1 MTPDR
6 PFRRAFIV
14 IGPATVA
21 AAVMLVQAS
30 GVAQESLPLRVH
42 VTTIALP
49 ALPVLTPEQ
58 HEQEIARTRSQQL
71 AEADRL
77 RQKYGGKT
85 KSWPNEAWD
94 QFNRTEDAHAQA
106 VARADYEPDVTR
118 GLEADSVKDVLKELR
133 KSKVLTL
140 VAGAEQADLVIGIS
154 GRRLTSPA
162 VLTDNAYFVRF
173 SLEPG
178 ALADRARV
186 LEAMRRHE
194 WNGQT
199 TKVISRPWDA
209 AGFAD
214 LEAASP
220 FGMRQAGEWV
230 VGMVERFARE
240 RFGPAK
246 K

>member
-1 MTPDR
+1 MTTHTIR
-6 PFRRAFIV
+6 SFAL
-14 IGPATVA
+14 ASA
-21 AAVMLVQAS
+21 AAGAALLSTVTGA
-30 GVAQESLPLRVH
+30 AQEALPLKVH

-49 ALPVLTPEQ
+49 PLPVLTPEHHQ
-58 HEQEIARTRSQQL
+58 QEMTRTRNQRN

-77 RQKYGGKT
+77 RQTYGNKT
-85 KSWPNEAWD
+85 KSWPAEAWD
-94 QFNRTEDAHAQA
+94 QFNRAEDAHTQA
-106 VARADYEPDVTR
+106 VARAEYEPNVTR
-118 GLEADSVKDVLKELR
+118 GLIEDSVKDVVKELR

-140 VAGAEQADLVIGIS
+140 VAGADEADLVVGIT
-154 GRRLTSPA
+154 GRRLTSPPE
-162 VLTDNAYFVRF
+162 LTDNAHFVRF
-173 SLEPG
+173 NLEPG
-178 ALADRARV
+178 AKADRARM
-186 LEAMRRHE
+186 LEAMRRQE
-194 WNGQT
+194 WSGQT
-199 TKVISRPWDA
+199 TRIISRPWDA

>member
-1 MTPDR
+1 MTTR
-6 PFRRAFIV
+6 TIRTLVLASATAAAALL
-14 IGPATVA
+14 ATVTGA
-21 AAVMLVQAS
+21 AQA
-30 GVAQESLPLRVH
+30 ALPLKVY
-42 VTTIALP
+42 VTTIVLP
-49 ALPVLTPEQ
+49 PLPILTPDQ
-58 HEQEIARTRSQQL
+58 HEQAITRARSQRT

-77 RQKYGGKT
+77 RQQYGSKT
-85 KSWPNEAWD
+85 KTWPTEAWD
-94 QFNRTEDAHAQA
+94 QFNRAEDAHARA
-106 VARADYEPDVTR
+106 VARAEYEPDVTR
-118 GLEADSVKDVLKELR
+118 GLVDDSVKDVLKELR

-140 VAGAEQADLVIGIS
+140 ATGADQADLVIGIS

-173 SLEPG
+173 NLEPG

-186 LEAMRRHE
+186 LEAMRRQE
-194 WNGQT
+194 WEGQT
-199 TKVISRPWDA
+199 TKVISRPWDTTE
-209 AGFAD
+209 FAD